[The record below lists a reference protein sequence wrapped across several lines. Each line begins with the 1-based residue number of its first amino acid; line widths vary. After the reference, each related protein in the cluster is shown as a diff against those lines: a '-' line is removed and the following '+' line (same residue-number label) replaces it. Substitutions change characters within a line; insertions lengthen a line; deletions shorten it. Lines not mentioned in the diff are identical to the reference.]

1 VRKACYKNANQR
13 VERSM
18 QIKITRKEARNLLT
32 CVRKDG
38 TSMTAE
44 LGPGLPHH
52 DLAHYVV
59 ERKLGLTG
67 GFFGKIAEGYTVAQ
81 LSDKDIIKTLGAQT
95 LIAEV
100 VARALQSLSS
110 GACTAD
116 QFMELINAELVQWRI
131 PELAIVPSTI
141 SEMSVEFR
149 SLVERY
155 SAVKNGEFIE
165 LQFPDLSSANKPLH
179 VLGSESR

>member
-1 VRKACYKNANQR
+1 MN
-13 VERSM
+13 
-18 QIKITRKEARNLLT
+18 ITMTKKESRNLLK
-32 CVRKDG
+32 CVRDDG

-110 GACTAD
+110 GACAFD
-116 QFMELINAELVQWRI
+116 QFIELINAELGQWRI
-131 PELAIVPSTI
+131 AALDMEPQTI
-141 SEMSVEFR
+141 AEMSDEFQ
-149 SLVERY
+149 LLLGRY
-155 SAVKNGEFIE
+155 LAVQNNESIE
-165 LQFPDLSSANKPLH
+165 LHFPFPTAANAPPSVDRVAH
-179 VLGSESR
+179 ARTYSVM